1 MFGVGFFSFF
11 SLHKER
17 EKKEGTTIALLFLT
31 RCGLACQVDIAELA
45 KKPELG
51 YQSDMTLDQYLR
63 KTHTTSREFAGAVKV
78 SLFAV
83 IKWRQGVR
91 IPRSASIRRIE
102 KQTGGKVKPK
112 DWYR

>member
-1 MFGVGFFSFF
+1 MVP
-11 SLHKER
+11 LHYCFI
-17 EKKEGTTIALLFLT
+17 TQ
-31 RCGLACQVDIAELA
+31 CGSPCQVGIAKLA

-51 YQSDMTLDQYLR
+51 YQSSMTLDQYLR
-63 KTHTTSREFAGAVKV
+63 KTHTTSREFAVAVKV

-91 IPRSASIRRIE
+91 IPRSISIRRIE

-112 DWYR
+112 DWYQ